1 MKTTVSAAITALCL
15 PALSIAAD
23 SASGESKSCT
33 GNLGINA
40 ATAYINRG
48 VVQNRH
54 GLNFQPYANLS
65 LKAHEGDGFID
76 KVAFHLG
83 FWSNFTDANSRMG
96 NNKVWSEFDL
106 IPGVSLG
113 MGKFTLTESLQL
125 SHFPSNP
132 ALRNFR
138 GLQSRLSYDDS
149 DLLGALALHP
159 TLTHFASLSGT
170 PGFGMGAGGHYWHLG
185 VAPSI
190 GLGPVTLSVPLGWA
204 LTSGD
209 FYTTGRNGFAYTS
222 AGLEARYN
230 LPFATEAGHWTA
242 NASLIYYNFDASTT
256 GNPSNNDV
264 VGSVGIGVA
273 F

>member
-23 SASGESKSCT
+23 SASGESKSFT

-83 FWSNFTDANSRMG
+83 FWSNFTEANSRMG

-106 IPGVSLG
+106 IPGAIHGCMQQTSEEAG
-113 MGKFTLTESLQL
+113 
-125 SHFPSNP
+125 
-132 ALRNFR
+132 AAA
-138 GLQSRLSYDDS
+138 SRSRAASY
-149 DLLGALALHP
+149 LAGI
-159 TLTHFASLSGT
+159 FARPGT
-170 PGFGMGAGGHYWHLG
+170 P
-185 VAPSI
+185 AP
-190 GLGPVTLSVPLGWA
+190 
-204 LTSGD
+204 
-209 FYTTGRNGFAYTS
+209 
-222 AGLEARYN
+222 
-230 LPFATEAGHWTA
+230 
-242 NASLIYYNFDASTT
+242 
-256 GNPSNNDV
+256 
-264 VGSVGIGVA
+264 
-273 F
+273 

>member
-1 MKTTVSAAITALCL
+1 MKTILSASIAALCL
-15 PALSIAAD
+15 PALCLAAD
-23 SASGESKSCT
+23 NASGESKSFT

-48 VVQNRH
+48 VIQNRH
-54 GLNFQPYANLS
+54 GLNYQPYANLS
-65 LKAHEGDGFID
+65 LKAHEGDGIID

-83 FWSNFTDANSRMG
+83 FWSNVTEANSRMG
-96 NNKVWSEFDL
+96 NNKIWSEFDL

-125 SHFPSNP
+125 SYFPSNP
-132 ALRNFR
+132 LLRDFC

-149 DLLGALALHP
+149 DILGALALRP

-185 VAPSI
+185 VSPSV
-190 GLGPVTLSVPLGWA
+190 GVGPVTLSLPLGWA
-204 LTSGD
+204 VTSGN
-209 FYTTGRNGFAYTS
+209 FYNTNQNGFAYTS
-222 AGLEARYN
+222 AGLDARVN

-242 NASLIYYNFDASTT
+242 NASLTYYNFNTQKT
-256 GNPSNNDV
+256 GNPTNADV
-264 VGSVGIGVA
+264 VGSIGVGVA